1 MYSSRQLPAEFERYD
16 LESKEILTH
25 IVRSIQP
32 KRTNLKV
39 TATSSW
45 YADPSRKGNLYLL
58 KEGML
63 TYRRDGKTLFSF
75 NEGDLVGVEN
85 FFCVSNAELET
96 DFAVVVDEF
105 HAESFFAALHKV
117 PELLNLWN
125 NYLAKQFSLFSI
137 MLANSVSQEE
147 AYTPDVCFYMPGEKI
162 FEQGET
168 GHELYTI
175 IEGEA
180 AIVQDGVSCGVVRS
194 DDFCGVLSGLSGEP
208 RPCSVVAITECI
220 AVRINKSSFGV
231 AISSRSAAVQR
242 MLERLGELLLS
253 GNPNA
258 VQGLS

>member
-1 MYSSRQLPAEFERYD
+1 MYSTKQLPAEFEQYD
-16 LESKEILTH
+16 LESKEILSH
-25 IVRSIQP
+25 LVRSIPP

-39 TATSSW
+39 PATSSW

-63 TYRRDGKTLFSF
+63 TYRRDSKILFSF

-96 DFAVVVDEF
+96 EFAVVVDEF
-105 HAESFFAALHKV
+105 HAESFFAALREV

-125 NYLAKQFSLFSI
+125 SYLAKQFSLFSI
-137 MLANSVSQEE
+137 MLANSVSQEN
-147 AYTPDVCFYMPGEKI
+147 AYTPDVQFYMPGEAI
-162 FEQGET
+162 FQQGDT
-168 GHELYTI
+168 GLEMFTI

-180 AIVQDGVSCGVVRS
+180 EIVRDGVSCGVVTS

-220 AVRINKSSFGV
+220 AVRIDRDSFKL
-231 AISSRSAAVQR
+231 AIGSRAGAVQR
-242 MLERLGELLLS
+242 MLERLGELILS

-258 VQGLS
+258 NFSLS

>member
-16 LESKEILTH
+16 LESKEILTL

-32 KRTNLKV
+32 KRTNVKV
-39 TATSSW
+39 PATSSW

-63 TYRRDGKTLFSF
+63 TYRLDGKTLFSF
-75 NEGDLVGVEN
+75 NEGDLVGIEN

-96 DFAVVVDEF
+96 EFAVVVDEF

-117 PELLNLWN
+117 PEQLNLWN

-147 AYTPDVCFYMPGEKI
+147 AYTPDVCFFMPGEKL
-162 FEQGET
+162 FEQGEI
-168 GHELYTI
+168 GRELYTI

-180 AIVQDGVSCGVVRS
+180 EIVRDGVVCGIVCP
-194 DDFCGVLSGLSGEP
+194 DEFCGVLSGLSGEP
-208 RPCSVVAITECI
+208 RPCSVVAMTECI
-220 AVRINKSSFGV
+220 AVRIDQSNFRL
-231 AISSRSAAVQR
+231 AISSRSGAVQR

-258 VQGLS
+258 THGLS